1 MEQRTQ
7 KQIIAGL
14 LSLIVFFTFFSGI
27 VFLFRGRTPSLPLEP
42 VATPVP
48 FAPLFKDLEVGF
60 FDVFEIRKEGIFD
73 AVALVKNPN
82 LEYGAPAFLYEFI
95 FSGQNGVEL
104 ARVEGKAFIL
114 PKSSRYVIEPALK
127 LVSNPISVA
136 FKIKKVEWQLLDPF
150 SPLGLS
156 LRDASLGRDEAQGLS
171 RFSGVVQNR
180 SPYNLKN
187 VEVHVVLSDPA
198 NGGKPIAAGRTDMQD
213 FLRDTD
219 RFFTIQWPYILPGNL
234 KIDARLESN
243 FFENSNFIRE
253 YGKPEKFEKY
263 Y

>member
-1 MEQRTQ
+1 MEARTQ
-7 KQIIAGL
+7 KQIIVGL
-14 LSLIVFFTFFSGI
+14 VSLIVFATFFSGV
-27 VFLFRGRTPSLPLEP
+27 VFLFRAKTSSPPREP
-42 VATPVP
+42 IATPTP
-48 FAPLFKDLEVGF
+48 FVSVLKDIEVEF
-60 FDVFEIRKEGIFD
+60 SDVFEIRKEGTFD

-82 LEYGAPAFLYEFI
+82 LEYGAPQFLYEFI
-95 FSGQNGVEL
+95 FTGQNGAEL

-114 PKSSRYVIEPALK
+114 PKTSRYVIEPALK
-127 LVSNPISVA
+127 LLAKPASVA

-156 LRDASLGRDEAQGLS
+156 LKDTNLGRDETQGVS

-180 SPYNLKN
+180 SSYNLKN

-219 RFFTIQWPYILPGNL
+219 RFFTIQWPYILPANL
-234 KIDARLESN
+234 KIDARTESN